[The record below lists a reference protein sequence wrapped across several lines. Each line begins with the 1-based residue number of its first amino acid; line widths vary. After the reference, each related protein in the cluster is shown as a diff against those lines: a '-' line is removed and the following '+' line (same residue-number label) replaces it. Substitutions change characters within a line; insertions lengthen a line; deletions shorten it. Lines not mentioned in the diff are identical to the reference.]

1 MGKPLENKYK
11 PEDPRVATFRITHGQ
26 WEKFQE
32 ICKGQNRSAS
42 DAIVSFIDSVIGGD
56 SIPESK
62 GDFPD
67 IEAMVRQQVSEAIAS
82 VESSPVD
89 IRSQVIEAIKGLSP
103 EDFEQLKKCDLAA
116 A

>member
-1 MGKPLENKYK
+1 MGKPIKTTYK
-11 PEDPRVATFRITHGQ
+11 SEDPRVATFRITHGQ

-42 DAIVSFIDSVIGGD
+42 DAIVSFIDSVIAGD

-67 IEAMVRQQVSEAIAS
+67 IEAIVRDQVSAAIANLTGQLTDIAGE
-82 VESSPVD
+82 VED
-89 IRSQVIEAIKGLSP
+89 
-103 EDFEQLKKCDLAA
+103 LKKLDAIA
-116 A
+116 